1 MNFLESLQ
9 TKDTVTENGMVT
21 NSTSLNECVNLFF
34 TIGAMRGQDKSR
46 LLSMFSKAFNESPL
60 TAMKI
65 LFWSRDVRGGAGE
78 RQIFKDVIEF
88 IAQTYPDKLRMNIH
102 LISEYGRWDDLF
114 ILIGTELEKE
124 VLDLIVNGLEKGD
137 GLCSKWIPRK
147 GVVFNKIR
155 QRMKTTPKDL
165 RQLLVRLSN
174 TVEQKMCAREWQ
186 NIEYSKVPSL
196 AMSRYTNV
204 FKRKDSEGFS
214 SYLQSLIKGET
225 KVNASA
231 LYPYDVIK
239 TLQHGNQGLANEQWK
254 ALPNYMEG
262 CRERILPVV
271 DVSGSMSSS
280 IGGNGN
286 LTCMDVSISL
296 GIYISER
303 NEGVFKD
310 HFITFSKK
318 PQLHKL
324 VGNLKE
330 RFLQLQN
337 ASWGMNTDLEAVF
350 TLILNKAKESN
361 VSESEMPTKVLILSD
376 MEFDEAQGGSFTAQ
390 EMIREKYESSGYKMP
405 DIIYWNI
412 QSRNSNFPVRFDEK
426 GTALI
431 SGLSPSIVKSVLSG
445 EEVSPIKIMEQTLN
459 KDRYKDIKV

>member
-9 TKDTVTENGMVT
+9 TKDASTENGMIT

-34 TIGAMRGQDKSR
+34 TVGAMRGQEKAR
-46 LLSMFSKAFNESPL
+46 LLAMFSKAFNESPL
-60 TAMKI
+60 TTMKI

-78 RQIFKDVIEF
+78 RQIFREVIDF
-88 IAQTYPDKLRMNIH
+88 LAQTHPNQLRKNIH
-102 LISEYGRWDDLF
+102 LISEFGRWDDIF
-114 ILIGTELEKE
+114 SLIGTELEKE
-124 VLDLIVNGLEKGD
+124 TLDLIVSGLEKGD
-137 GLCSKWIPRK
+137 GLCSKWVPRK

-155 QRMKTTPKDL
+155 QRMKITPKEL
-165 RQLLVRLSN
+165 RKLLVSLSN
-174 TVEQKMCAREWQ
+174 TVEQKMCAKDWQ
-186 NIEYSKVPSL
+186 NIEYSKIPSL

-204 FKRKDSEGFS
+204 FNKRDQEGFK
-214 SYLQSLIKGET
+214 SYLESLKLGNT

-231 LYPYDVIK
+231 LYPYDVLK
-239 TLQHGNQGLANEQWK
+239 TLQYGNQGLANEQWK

-262 CRERILPVV
+262 CSERILPVV

-296 GIYISER
+296 GMYISER
-303 NEGVFKD
+303 IEGVFKD
-310 HFITFSKK
+310 HFITFSEK
-318 PQLHKL
+318 PRLQKL
-324 VGNLKE
+324 KGSLRE

-337 ASWGMNTDLEAVF
+337 ASWGMNTNLEAVF
-350 TLILNKAKESN
+350 TLILNKAKDGN
-361 VSESEMPTKVLILSD
+361 VSESEMPTKILIMSD
-376 MEFDEAQGGSFTAQ
+376 MEFDEAQRGSFTAQ
-390 EMIREKYESSGYKMP
+390 EMIRQQYNESGYKMP

-431 SGLSPSIVKSVLSG
+431 SGLSPSIVKSVLGG
-445 EEVSPIKIMEQTLN
+445 EDMSPVKIMFETLN
-459 KDRYKDIKV
+459 NSRYNDITV

>member
-9 TKDTVTENGMVT
+9 TKDTLTENGMLT
-21 NSTSLNECVNLFF
+21 NSTTMNECVNLFF

-46 LLSMFSKAFNESPL
+46 LLSMFSKSFNESPL

-88 IAQTYPDKLRMNIH
+88 IAQTYPDKLRTNIH
-102 LISEYGRWDDLF
+102 LISEFGRWDDLF
-114 ILIGTELEKE
+114 VLFGTELEKD

-155 QRMKTTPKDL
+155 QRMKTTPKEL

-174 TVEQKMCAREWQ
+174 TVEQKMCAKDWQ
-186 NIEYSKVPSL
+186 SIEYSKIPSL

-204 FKRKDSEGFS
+204 FKTRDNEGFS
-214 SYLQSLIKGET
+214 SYLKSLVEGTT

-231 LYPYDVIK
+231 LYPYDVLK
-239 TLQHGNQGLANEQWK
+239 TLQHGDQGLANEQWK

-262 CRERILPVV
+262 CSERILPVV
-271 DVSGSMSSS
+271 DVSGSMQSL
-280 IGGNGN
+280 IGGKGSVS
-286 LTCMDVSISL
+286 CMDVSISL

-303 NEGVFKD
+303 NEGVFKN
-310 HFITFSKK
+310 HFITFSEK
-318 PQLHKL
+318 PQLQKL
-324 VGNLKE
+324 TGNLKE

-350 TLILNKAKESN
+350 TLILNKAKENN
-361 VSESEMPTKVLILSD
+361 VSESEMPTKVLIMSD
-376 MEFDEAQGGSFTAQ
+376 MEFDEAKGGSFTAQ
-390 EMIREKYESSGYKMP
+390 EMIRQQYELCGYKMP

-412 QSRNSNFPVRFDEK
+412 QSRNSNFPVKFDEK

-431 SGLSPSIVKSVLSG
+431 SGLSPSIVKSVLGG
-445 EEVSPIKIMEQTLN
+445 EEVSPIKIMEVTLN
-459 KDRYKDIKV
+459 NDRYKDIKV